1 MRTIFKVGIIIFVIL
16 AIALGSYV
24 IVATCHPH
32 DTLVYSNVKI
42 TNISLQ
48 NWGDD
53 FVYLDNGAVIRVWNA
68 SGLRIGQTYDVYRKW
83 DSNDYRFVL
92 VS

>member
-1 MRTIFKVGIIIFVIL
+1 VIEMQKITKIGIVVAIVV
-16 AIALGSYV
+16 AIALGIYALSTV
-24 IVATCHPH
+24 K
-32 DTLVYSNVKI
+32 DTLVYNNVKI

-53 FVYLDNGAVIRVWNA
+53 FVYLSNGAVVRIWSA
-68 SGLRIGQTYDVYRKW
+68 SGLMIGHTYNVYRSW
-83 DSNDYRFVL
+83 SGSLHFRL